1 MAAAAARG
9 NWQRVTDHWS
19 TQEDALRASKLS
31 HNPSSSSKL
40 DSDCSPGDAAKGL
53 DHSVPGFMHDEKY
66 SNAELRTEKK
76 WWLHLQPNCGHTN
89 NYAKDQLNVLDAEC
103 RVYSTATENQ
113 DLKLTGEKQLN
124 EECDIQTYLNTAT
137 GYFVDSPRKAFLACM
152 ENDQDDRMQELKA
165 IMRDDLQKT
174 PMKKEMEEFWYADE
188 HLLDLNPC
196 NCLVHEQSEK
206 LYSELDSHWIRVEKS
221 EPWWRTTDKDDL
233 ASLVSSKKL
242 EQFENCDLPRPQT
255 KHYQS
260 GPSECV
266 QCFNQ
271 DMVPASLDQKA
282 EKEINLDENAL
293 GTPTSVSMVE
303 TQCIMGSVQCLP
315 SSSDMPFRYC
325 SI

>member
-1 MAAAAARG
+1 MAAAEARG

-40 DSDCSPGDAAKGL
+40 DSDCSPGDTAKGL

-221 EPWWRTTDKDDL
+221 EPWWRTTDKYDL

-282 EKEINLDENAL
+282 EKEINLDENTL